1 MSGQYGSQPIVII
14 DPSKER
20 TKGKDALSMNINA
33 AKAVSNIVKTT
44 LGPKGMDKMLVNAI
58 GDIVLTNDGA
68 TILKEMAIEHPT
80 AKMIVEVARTQ
91 ENIAGDGTTTAVVL
105 TGALLENAQE
115 LIETGVHPTM
125 IVKGYRSAAEKA
137 VILLKDLAVPVTADD
152 KEMLNKIAKTSI
164 TGKAIEAYGKLLS
177 SICVDA
183 VLAIRDNNTI
193 NIDDNILI
201 IQDVGSRI
209 NDTELIEGVVLN
221 KWRIHPNM
229 PKRIENAKI
238 ALIDTP
244 IELGKTGNKSK
255 IQIQSADQMAAFV
268 EQEENSFKT
277 MVDAIVQSGANVVF
291 CSKGIDDHAVHYLQK
306 NNIYATRRVKDG
318 EMKNISRATGARII
332 RNVHEIEAYDLG
344 SAGLVE
350 QEGESEVGK
359 TYIKECTNAKS
370 VSIIVRGGT
379 EHVTE
384 NVERSL
390 DDALHVV
397 KNVIEDGTIV
407 SGGGAPEIELALG
420 LRAYAVSVGGREQMA
435 ISAFADA
442 IESIPKAL
450 AENAGHDTI
459 NAILNLRAA
468 HTDMKNAGLNVFT
481 GEIEDMLENGIVDP
495 LRVKTQAIK
504 SASEAA
510 IMILRVDDV
519 LTAQRQS
526 MADVD
531 PAHNIHNYDG
541 MSAPMLESR
550 R

>member
-1 MSGQYGSQPIVII
+1 MAGQYGGQPIVIVN
-14 DPSKER
+14 PSKEH
-20 TKGKDALSMNINA
+20 TKGRDALSMNINA

-44 LGPKGMDKMLVNAI
+44 LGPKGMDKMLVNVI

-68 TILKEMAIEHPT
+68 TILKEMDIEHPT

-91 ENIAGDGTTTAVVL
+91 EKIAGDGTTTAVVL

-115 LIETGVHPTM
+115 LIEIGVHPTM
-125 IVKGYRSAAEKA
+125 IIKGYRLATEK
-137 VILLKDLAVPVTADD
+137 VMELLDDLVVPVTADNKD
-152 KEMLNKIAKTSI
+152 MLNKIAKTSI
-164 TGKAIEAYGKLLS
+164 TGKAIEAYGELLS

-183 VLAIRDNNTI
+183 VLAIRGNGTI

-201 IQDVGSRI
+201 TQDAGSRI
-209 NDTELIEGVVLN
+209 EDTELVDGVVLK
-221 KWRIHPNM
+221 KWRLHPNM

-238 ALIDTP
+238 ALVDTP
-244 IELGKTGNKSK
+244 IELGKTDNKSK
-255 IQIQSADQMAAFV
+255 IQIQSADQMSAFV
-268 EQEENSFKT
+268 EQEENSFKV

-332 RNVHEIEAYDLG
+332 RNVHEIEANDLG

-350 QEGESEVGK
+350 QEGESELGK

-407 SGGGAPEIELALG
+407 PGGGAPEIEVALG
-420 LRAYAVSVGGREQMA
+420 LRAYAASVGGREQMA

-442 IESIPKAL
+442 IESIPRTL
-450 AENAGHDTI
+450 AENSGHDTI
-459 NAILNLRAA
+459 NTILNLRAA
-468 HTDMKNAGLNVFT
+468 HADMKNAGLNVFT

-504 SASEAA
+504 SASEAS
-510 IMILRVDDV
+510 IMVIRVDDV
-519 LTAQRQS
+519 LKAQGQS

-541 MSAPMLESR
+541 MSAPMLNSR

>member
-1 MSGQYGSQPIVII
+1 MAGQYGGQPIII
-14 DPSKER
+14 VDSSKER
-20 TKGKDALSMNINA
+20 TQGKDALSMNINA

-44 LGPKGMDKMLVNAI
+44 LGPKSMDKMLVNAI

-68 TILKEMAIEHPT
+68 TILKEMDIEHPT
-80 AKMIVEVARTQ
+80 AKMMVEVARTQ
-91 ENIAGDGTTTAVVL
+91 EKIAGDGTTTAVVL

-115 LIETGVHPTM
+115 LIEIGVHSTM
-125 IVKGYRSAAEKA
+125 IVKGYRSAAEMA
-137 VILLKDLAVPVTADD
+137 VTLLEDLAVPVTADD
-152 KEMLNKIAKTSI
+152 KEILNKIAKTSI
-164 TGKAIEAYGKLLS
+164 TGKAIEAYGDMLS

-183 VLAIRDNNTI
+183 ILAIWDNGTI
-193 NIDDNILI
+193 NIDDDILI
-201 IQDVGSRI
+201 TQDAGSRI
-209 NDTELIEGVVLN
+209 NDTELIKGVVLN

-229 PKRIENAKI
+229 PKKIKNAKI
-238 ALIDTP
+238 ALVDTP
-244 IELGKTGNKSK
+244 IELGKTDNKSK
-255 IQIQSADQMAAFV
+255 VQIQSADQMAAFV
-268 EQEENSFKT
+268 EQEENSFKV

-332 RNVHEIEAYDLG
+332 RNVHEIEADDLG
-344 SAGLVE
+344 YAGLVE

-370 VSIIVRGGT
+370 VTIIVRGGT

-407 SGGGAPEIELALG
+407 SGGGAPEIEVALG
-420 LRAYAVSVGGREQMA
+420 LRAHAASVGGREQMA

-495 LRVKTQAIK
+495 LRVKIQAIK

-510 IMILRVDDV
+510 TMILRVDDV
-519 LTAQRQS
+519 LKAQRQV
-526 MADVD
+526 MADID

-541 MSAPMLESR
+541 MSAPVLDSR